1 MKFYIITGEPS
12 GDLHASNLVEEL
24 KKCNNELEFRAWGG
38 ERLLAQG
45 VELAKHIK
53 ETAFMGLLDVL
64 KNLGAIKENLNYCK
78 QDILKYKPDA
88 LILVDYPGFN
98 LKIAKFAKLQGIKV
112 FYYISPKVWA
122 WNKSRVTKIKRY
134 VDELLVI
141 FPFEVDFYQKYGMK
155 VTYVGNPLFD
165 EIGKGKFS
173 FSYSTEK
180 QIIALLPGSR
190 KQEIEGILPEM
201 LRIVNYYPNHQF
213 VIAAANNFS
222 KQYYQSFIKEK
233 NVKLVFDETYGLLSN
248 ATAALVTSGTATLET
263 ALFKVPQVVCYK
275 TNWLTYFL
283 AKNLIKIKYLSLVNI
298 LMDKLVVKEVIQK
311 ELNKNRIKMEL
322 DILLNDNKEI
332 LTDYDKLIEL
342 LNKKGASKNAA
353 QFILKSI

>member
-45 VELAKHIK
+45 VKLAKHIK

-98 LKIAKFAKLQGIKV
+98 LKIANFAKQQGIKV
-112 FYYISPKVWA
+112 LYYISPKVWA
-122 WNKSRVTKIKRY
+122 WNKSRVSKIKRY

-155 VTYVGNPLFD
+155 VTYVGNPLLD
-165 EIGKGKFS
+165 EIGKGNFS

-180 QIIALLPGSR
+180 PIIALLPGSR
-190 KQEIEGILPEM
+190 KQEIETMLTEM
-201 LRIVNYYPNHQF
+201 LTIVNYYPNHQF
-213 VIAAANNFS
+213 VIAATNNFS
-222 KQYYQSFIKEK
+222 KEYYQSLIKEK
-233 NVKLVFDETYGLLSN
+233 NVVLVFDETYGLLSN

-275 TNWLTYFL
+275 TSWITYFL

-298 LMDKLVVKEVIQK
+298 LMDKLVVKELIQK
-311 ELNKNRIKMEL
+311 ELNENRIKVEL

-332 LTDYDKLIEL
+332 LTDYEKLIDL

-353 QFILKSI
+353 GFIIDSI